1 MNKVGKY
8 ALIVFSVNV
17 VTYVLFIFI
26 TVVFGDN
33 LEVALTMLFLIPILL
48 LLAELI
54 FGIVFVFNESKREL
68 GQGLLIGLGATLLIG
83 LSVCGILAGGL

>member
-8 ALIVFSVNV
+8 TLIVFSVNV

-54 FGIVFVFNESKREL
+54 FGIVFAFSQSKKEF
-68 GQGLLIGLGATLLIG
+68 GQGLLIGLGVTLLIG
-83 LSVCGILAGGL
+83 LSVCGILAGGM